1 MRAVV
6 LSNDRIIES
15 LNEKFVNTWVLNTD
29 VKRLREAK
37 GIDGMQ
43 PLARTI
49 ISGWKQ
55 YSPVDCLVIS
65 PDLELIGRQPVNEL
79 LNAMS
84 YIEEAYQRFLVESLE
99 GKRPGLGSTRHVA
112 LNAQRTSMEILNI
125 FRAPGRGNQDYT
137 TVEIDTTLFEDGG
150 KLTID
155 IWVGNGEV
163 PGSFDLFA
171 GDMELP
177 TTGMPDNALASAW
190 EIEPGMSGHIVHP
203 FDRGQLFKLGV
214 TGNWASEKGQV
225 NAFWAKISVEP
236 NREPEPRKV
245 SSARPGQSAE
255 DVMNA
260 FVKAFKNLDSET
272 IRSMLIGNARETF
285 EGGFE
290 DMPEDMRPH
299 MRQMLRQM
307 AVLSSQHVGDEFHF
321 RLRMP
326 PMSDPPEVSVKMR
339 KVEGIWLIYDAT
351 HL

>member
-6 LSNDRIIES
+6 LSNDRIIKL
-15 LNEKFVNTWVLNTD
+15 LNEKFVNTWVLNTNL
-29 VKRLREAK
+29 KRLREAK

-49 ISGWKQ
+49 VSGWKQ
-55 YSPVDCLVIS
+55 HSPVDCLVIS

-79 LNAMS
+79 IMMNNM
-84 YIEEAYQRFLVESLE
+84 EVGYQRFLAESLE
-99 GKRPGLGSTRHVA
+99 GKRPGLGSSRHTA

-125 FRAPGRGNQDYT
+125 FRAPGHGNQDYT

-171 GDMELP
+171 GDTELP
-177 TTGMPDNALASAW
+177 TTGMPDDALASAW
-190 EIEPGMSGHIVHP
+190 EIEPGMSGQIVHR
-203 FDRGQLFKLGV
+203 FDRGQLFKLSVIGS
-214 TGNWASEKGQV
+214 WLSEKGLV

-236 NREPEPRKV
+236 DRKPEPRKV

-260 FVKAFKNLDSET
+260 FVKAFKDLDSET
-272 IRSMLIGNARETF
+272 IRPMLTGDARETLAS
-285 EGGFE
+285 GFE
-290 DMPEDMRPH
+290 DVPEDMRAQIS
-299 MRQMLRQM
+299 QMLSQM
-307 AVLSSQHVGDEFHF
+307 EVLSSQYVDDEFHF

-326 PMSDPPEVSVKMR
+326 MAQPPEVSVKMR
-339 KVEGIWLIYDAT
+339 KVEGVWLIYHAE
-351 HL
+351 